1 MLRVG
6 IVGLGFMGRA
16 HLANYLRLES
26 EGVGVKL
33 VSVCDI
39 DEAKLKGQGSGG
51 NINVGSGRFDLS
63 KYNLYTSLDD
73 MLDNEELDYL
83 DITLPT
89 YLHAEASIK
98 ALNRGLAVLCEKPM
112 ALNTRQCR
120 EMIDAARAN
129 GRPLMIAQCLRFWPA
144 YEYLKQCVD
153 DGRYG
158 QVVSGYFFRG
168 GGTPT
173 WSYRNWLLD
182 GTKSGGC
189 LLDQHVHDVDTINWL
204 FGLPERVSTI
214 ATNVIPGSGFDAL
227 STNYLYSDGKVIN
240 AQDDWTLNGD
250 FGFEMTYRVNFERAN
265 LVFSDGI
272 LRVNPNDGKSF
283 VPELPRDDGYYRE
296 MRYFIDCLER
306 GVRAEVAD
314 PESTMDT
321 IRLAEAE
328 LRSANNGGEPVGIA

>member
-1 MLRVG
+1 MPKVA

-16 HLANYLRLES
+16 HLANYVRLES
-26 EGVGVKL
+26 EGAGVRL

-51 NINVGSGRFDLS
+51 NINVGSGDYDLS
-63 KYNLYTSLDD
+63 KYSLYTDLEN
-73 MLDNEELDYL
+73 MLDNEKIDYL

-89 YLHAEASIK
+89 YLHAETSIK

-112 ALNTRQCR
+112 ALTTTQCR

-129 GRPLMIAQCLRFWPA
+129 GRPLMVAQCLRFWPE
-144 YEYLKQCVD
+144 YQYLKQCVD

-158 QVVSGYFFRG
+158 RVVSGYFFRG
-168 GGTPT
+168 GETPT
-173 WSYRNWLLD
+173 WSYQNWLLD
-182 GTKSGGC
+182 KNKSGGC

-214 ATNVIPGSGFDAL
+214 ARNVIPGSGIDAL
-227 STNYLYSDGKVIN
+227 STNYMYSDGKVIN

-265 LVFSDGI
+265 LVFRAGT
-272 LRVNPNDGKSF
+272 LTVNPNDGKAF
-283 VPELPRDDGYYRE
+283 VPELPQDDGYYRE
-296 MRYFIDCLER
+296 LRYFIDCLR
-306 GVRAEVAD
+306 NGHLVDVAN

-328 LRSANNGGEPVGIA
+328 LQSATNGGELVCLK